1 MASPLLHIKDSYYFE
16 VPKSLWPASF
26 GSKSEFTGAYETWLR
41 LDPEFQL
48 WEADRFYDRY
58 AELKDKPEPK
68 DALIHEYV
76 EWKHAEANAG
86 KPLWRFISEQQDKT
100 WYEEQVKSSPS
111 FQKKWKDAI
120 EATSGPQALATYRNG
135 PDKWS
140 GEKLDAYGRHLSGK
154 ILIPQPFGRLRNLYE
169 KESGICISK
178 FTIIEVAVALVLWA
192 VFSWLARNV
201 ETGKQ
206 PRGALWNLLE
216 MFVVFIRDEVARPV
230 IGHEPHT
237 LVHAESAG
245 HEQHEAHGQSR
256 HGSEDGHA
264 HEDAGHDHA
273 AADEHAHHHDPR
285 FDADRF
291 VPLLLTIF
299 FFVLGCNLSGML
311 PWLGS
316 PTGVWGT
323 TSAIAVVTLVTGIVF
338 GIKRFGPV
346 GYLLNQIPGM
356 DLPFF
361 AAVLLKPMIF
371 VIEIMGLLIKHTVL
385 SIRLLANILAG
396 HMVLVSIV
404 ALAFS
409 LEGAASYGWYISA
422 PASVI
427 GCTLLSCLELFVAFL
442 QAYIFTFL
450 SAMFIGAAIH
460 HH

>member
-16 VPKSLWPASF
+16 VPKSLWPVSF
-26 GSKSEFTGAYETWLR
+26 GSKSEFTGSYETWLR

-58 AELKDKPEPK
+58 AELKEKPEAK

-76 EWKHAEANAG
+76 DWKHAETHAG
-86 KPLWRFISEQQDKT
+86 KPFWRFISEQHDKT
-100 WYEEQVKSSPS
+100 WYEEQVKTSPS
-111 FQKKWKDAI
+111 FQRKWDDAI
-120 EATSGPQALATYRNG
+120 EATSGPVALSTYRSG
-135 PDKWS
+135 PDMWS
-140 GEKLDAYGRHLSGK
+140 GDKLDAYGRHLSGK
-154 ILIPQPFGRLRNLYE
+154 VLIPQPFGRLRNLYE
-169 KESGICISK
+169 REWGVCISK
-178 FTIIEVAVALVLWA
+178 FMIIEVAVALVLWA
-192 VFSWLARNV
+192 LFSWLARNV
-201 ETGKQ
+201 ETGNR
-206 PRGALWNLLE
+206 PRGSLWNLLE
-216 MFVVFIRDEVARPV
+216 FFVVFIRDEVARPV
-230 IGHEPHT
+230 IGHEPHS
-237 LVHAESAG
+237 LVAHAEAVG
-245 HEQHEAHGQSR
+245 HDPHASPASDHHAHG
-256 HGSEDGHA
+256 DKHA
-264 HEDAGHDHA
+264 HAEAGDHA
-273 AADEHAHHHDPR
+273 AADEHEHHHDPR
-285 FDADRF
+285 YDADRF

-299 FFVLGCNLSGML
+299 FFVLGCNLSGLL

-323 TSAIAVVTLVTGIVF
+323 TSAIAVVTLITGIVY
-338 GIKRFGPV
+338 GVRRFGPV

-371 VIEIMGLLIKHTVL
+371 AIEIMGLLIKHTVL

-409 LEGAASYGWYISA
+409 LEGAASWGWYISA
-422 PASVI
+422 PASII